1 MRKVIA
7 TSAIV
12 IGLAAAAAAQTADG
26 DREWAARAEG
36 HQSGHAK
43 ATHVDAAI
51 AAYQRAIAQNPND
64 LEARWKLLRAVRFKG
79 AYVASSNDEKK
90 QIYTTA
96 KKSGEE
102 ALSLID
108 RQLAAKGM
116 RSVTKAAEK
125 QVADAAKSIPGSD
138 EIF

>member
-12 IGLAAAAAAQTADG
+12 IGLAAAAVAQTADG

-43 ATHVDAAI
+43 ATHVDSAI

-64 LEARWKLLRAVRFKG
+64 LEARWKLLRALRFKG
-79 AYVASSNDEKK
+79 AYVAASTDDKK
-90 QIYTTA
+90 QIYSTG
-96 KKSGEE
+96 KKAGEE
-102 ALSLID
+102 TLAVVDRLLSG
-108 RQLAAKGM
+108 KGM
-116 RSVTKAAEK
+116 KSVSKATEK
-125 QVADAAKSIPGSD
+125 EGAAVAKWIP
-138 EIF
+138 